1 MSTPRFLPAA
11 GALILLLIAG
21 AASGA
26 DIVLL
31 SPRDGELIAGD
42 VQFKLGVREGADVSR
57 IDVYV
62 AGTLAGTAL
71 APQWSFTWQ
80 APTLVGAQIIA
91 IAFDAA
97 GKPGERVRIK
107 SAAHVV
113 TEWVDVN
120 AVQLFPVVIDRGGRY
135 VRGLTRDAFTVL
147 DQGRPVNIDYFSEN
161 IEHLS
166 LAILLDT
173 SRSMT
178 GKLSFVTEA
187 AWSLMQ
193 RLEDGDTVAVYAFN
207 HGLTTGPHGSAGDLS
222 RVEPFIRGLVPAGGT
237 ALYDALSEVLN
248 DRPGGGG
255 RTAIIVFSDGQDEQ
269 SLLTLQQV
277 VSSARQS
284 ESIVYTVGAGSTER
298 DLDARD
304 DLETLARET
313 GGQALFFDNY
323 KKLDEVFESVLV
335 DLRSQYA
342 LSYTPPEGESGVR
355 AIEVRAKGSG
365 YRVRCR
371 PSYVYKRRPG

>member
-1 MSTPRFLPAA
+1 M
-11 GALILLLIAG
+11 ILTLLAT
-21 AASGA
+21 AVSGA
-26 DIVLL
+26 DFVFV
-31 SPRDGELIAGD
+31 SPRDGELLAGD
-42 VQFKLGVREGADVSR
+42 VRFELGVRQGADISR

-62 AGTLAGTAL
+62 AGKLAGTAL
-71 APQWSFTWQ
+71 PPGWGFDWQ
-80 APTLVGAQIIA
+80 TPTLAGAQIIA
-91 IAFDAA
+91 IPFDAA
-97 GKPGERVRIK
+97 GRPGERVKIK

-120 AVQLFPVVIDRGGRY
+120 AVQLYPVVLDRGGRY

-147 DQGRPVNIDYFSEN
+147 DQGKPVAIDYFSEN
-161 IEHLS
+161 IQHLN

-187 AWSLMQ
+187 AWSLAQ
-193 RLEDGDTVAVYAFN
+193 RLADGDSVAVYAFN
-207 HGLTTGPHGSAGDLS
+207 HGLMTGPHGASGDLG
-222 RVEPFIRGLVPAGGT
+222 RVETFIRGLAPAGGT
-237 ALYDALSEVLN
+237 ALFDALSEVLH
-248 DRPGGGG
+248 DLPSGGG
-255 RTAIIVFSDGQDEQ
+255 RSAIIVFSDGQDEQ
-269 SLLTLQQV
+269 SLLTLSQV
-277 VSSARQS
+277 VSNARQS
-284 ESIVYTVGAGSTER
+284 EAIVYTVGAGSTER
-298 DLDARD
+298 DLEARE

-313 GGQALFFDNY
+313 GGQALFFDSY

-355 AIEVRAKGSG
+355 AIEVKAKGAG

-371 PSYVYKRRPG
+371 PNYVYKRRSG